1 MSRGYQCIGMK
12 SLLDGK
18 TEWRYN
24 PKWNLE
30 GEEEAIWGDERLSFK
45 AKGVWGYMRSKPPM
59 WDFSAAR
66 MASESRDERKSVL
79 GAMKELE
86 GFGYLSR
93 MKLGNGRVVYVLSG
107 NSYVG
112 VEPDV
117 GKSPLYGAEVSIE
130 ESADGHKQ
138 TFSDVVDFVCLAY
151 VAYIVD
157 RGQVKELLDRE
168 EIRTYEQ
175 AREWMGRTRGVELIG
190 KPESELF

>member
-1 MSRGYQCIGMK
+1 MGKGYQCIGMK

-24 PKWNLE
+24 PKWSL
-30 GEEEAIWGDERLSFK
+30 GDDEEAIWGDERLSFK

-86 GFGYLSR
+86 GLGYLSR
-93 MKLGNGRVVYVLSG
+93 IKLGNGRVVYVLSG

-112 VEPDV
+112 VEPEV
-117 GKSPLYGAEVSIE
+117 GKSPLYGAEVSME
-130 ESADGHKQ
+130 EPTGRRKQ
-138 TFSDVVDFVCLAY
+138 TVSNVVDFVCLAY
-151 VAYIVD
+151 VAYGVN
-157 RGQVKELLDRE
+157 RGQVKELLDRG

-175 AREWMGRTRGVELIG
+175 ARNWMERTGGVELIG
-190 KPESELF
+190 MPDSVPF